1 VPADS
6 SFGHLAER
14 LLPMLGLFGTAFG
27 LSLQAKAL
35 AGSAAGFAPLATS
48 LNCTACG
55 VLAAALV
62 AVMTFNLEA
71 GIRRARNP
79 GPRRGLTGERL
90 PEGLRS
96 RAKRAVPS

>member
-1 VPADS
+1 
-6 SFGHLAER
+6 
-14 LLPMLGLFGTAFG
+14 MLGLFGTAFG

-35 AGSAAGFAPLATS
+35 AGGGAKP

-71 GIRRARNP
+71 GIRRLAIRGRAGALQGAPARGMP
-79 GPRRGLTGERL
+79 FRVRVRSALQSYGSGLIG
-90 PEGLRS
+90 
-96 RAKRAVPS
+96 